1 LGLNS
6 SVDLANFDPF
16 ATINSSTAT
25 DAAKET
31 ALLVQAAA
39 AKVANLFV
47 QTAAVSSAAT
57 SSTTANAVADAFAS
71 LATTLAAT
79 SSGTTV
85 DLSDAAT
92 VASVISS
99 ALQTSATNQGVT
111 LDSATISS
119 FASATSTV
127 TAANNLQV
135 DTAVSGGGSVLAR
148 LTTTVQ
154 VQIVA
159 QSSAATALATG
170 ATSGDFTA
178 ATTDFT
184 GDSLITVIS
193 TTTVSDANGDG
204 VDDSE
209 ASSTDT
215 TTTAVVLI
223 TATVN
228 PSSTITLSGTSNGA
242 VVVDLTQAAAADA
255 VTDGG
260 AAITL
265 AETASYTQ
273 GTTLIVD
280 VGTATLSG
288 NFSVT
293 GNAGSNDTVDVAGK
307 TVTGT
312 FALAAGTDVLIA
324 DTGAS
329 FVNINSGAATTAE
342 SLTLSDNS
350 SVTMT
355 VAQNNGFS
363 GTITAGASETIT
375 ISDAGSVTQ
384 LDNIETYNLANGT
397 NTFTGTTAAVTV
409 TGGTGVD
416 TITGAGGADVIDGGS
431 GNDVFKYTATLA
443 EGLDSVGG
451 SITGNGGTDILL
463 VSSATTGLIDNDFTN
478 LTSIETLTLTGASTV
493 VLASAANTTGI
504 ATVIAGA
511 GATSIS
517 STTAKAVTATAMAEG
532 VTLTLLQAGAFTVT
546 GLQSDIAGG
555 SSTGTL
561 AISLVADVTDS
572 ALTIAAGTG
581 NVTVSS
587 GGASGDTITVTGLA
601 TASQTFSA
609 AGSGAK
615 FNITGGANVQTIT
628 GGTGADTIDG
638 GAAADIIT
646 GGAGDDALTGGT
658 GVDVFVYTSSTDG
671 VDKYTGFDW
680 GANAGSTDDLQ
691 LTVSATIK
699 DAAGNVIGTAING
712 GTAVV
717 ATIAADTA
725 VGAAATDSVFVFAT
739 GGTDTLLSVGSG
751 SSAADLV
758 TAAIVQ
764 LNDGVAFGANMNAIG
779 EGGLV
784 LMTDDTDY
792 FLFQLENTDTS
803 TTTQTQDISLIGIFL
818 GTDGVNVHAD
828 NFI

>member
-1 LGLNS
+1 MGLNS

-363 GTITAGASETIT
+363 GTITA
-375 ISDAGSVTQ
+375 AGSVTQ

-416 TITGAGGADVIDGGS
+416 TITGAGGADGHR
-431 GNDVFKYTATLA
+431 L
-443 EGLDSVGG
+443 
-451 SITGNGGTDILL
+451 
-463 VSSATTGLIDNDFTN
+463 
-478 LTSIETLTLTGASTV
+478 
-493 VLASAANTTGI
+493 
-504 ATVIAGA
+504 
-511 GATSIS
+511 
-517 STTAKAVTATAMAEG
+517 
-532 VTLTLLQAGAFTVT
+532 
-546 GLQSDIAGG
+546 
-555 SSTGTL
+555 
-561 AISLVADVTDS
+561 S
-572 ALTIAAGTG
+572 ALVPA
-581 NVTVSS
+581 
-587 GGASGDTITVTGLA
+587 
-601 TASQTFSA
+601 
-609 AGSGAK
+609 
-615 FNITGGANVQTIT
+615 
-628 GGTGADTIDG
+628 
-638 GAAADIIT
+638 
-646 GGAGDDALTGGT
+646 
-658 GVDVFVYTSSTDG
+658 
-671 VDKYTGFDW
+671 
-680 GANAGSTDDLQ
+680 
-691 LTVSATIK
+691 
-699 DAAGNVIGTAING
+699 
-712 GTAVV
+712 
-717 ATIAADTA
+717 
-725 VGAAATDSVFVFAT
+725 
-739 GGTDTLLSVGSG
+739 
-751 SSAADLV
+751 
-758 TAAIVQ
+758 
-764 LNDGVAFGANMNAIG
+764 
-779 EGGLV
+779 
-784 LMTDDTDY
+784 
-792 FLFQLENTDTS
+792 
-803 TTTQTQDISLIGIFL
+803 
-818 GTDGVNVHAD
+818 
-828 NFI
+828 